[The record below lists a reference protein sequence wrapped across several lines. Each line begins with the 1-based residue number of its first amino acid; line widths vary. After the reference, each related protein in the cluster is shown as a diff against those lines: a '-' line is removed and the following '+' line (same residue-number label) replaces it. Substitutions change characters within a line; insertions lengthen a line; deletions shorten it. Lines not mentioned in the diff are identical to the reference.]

1 MSSSK
6 VRNLLS
12 SERGAFS
19 VYAAIAFPIFLAM
32 LGFGLD
38 YWSTL
43 SVKARLDAAADD
55 AAIAGAKAAVAYM
68 MSNPSNL
75 TGDALTAAA
84 ETVGDTAAKQA
95 FSANAGATLVSN
107 PMTPSVVHS
116 YAAPKFTYTV
126 SFSGTRNTSFAN
138 LVGVSGL
145 GLGGSSTATQ
155 SRPTWVNVYVLVD
168 ASQSMGIAANQ
179 SQMTALYNASL
190 PYNPDMNDYG
200 RGVGCVFGCH
210 VAQGTSISMEQVAH
224 NNNILLRIDVAR
236 AAIANM
242 AQVAQA
248 NAVVSNIQFAVYQ
261 MQQDPSTGSLLNQ
274 VYPASGLTSDYA
286 ALGTAMGPNSYVL
299 DLGNNTSGGIGDS
312 NQSASLAQFAQN
324 MTAQG
329 DGSSA
334 ASPLN
339 YVFVVTDGAI
349 DTPGACT
356 DGHCTQV
363 IPSTACDA
371 IKTKGATVGVIY
383 TTYINIYA
391 KNDPNQGLD
400 NRFSALV
407 QPFLGM
413 IPGNLKSCSS
423 GAGWYYEATDDTQLL
438 NDMNQLFQSTLTLV
452 RLTN

>member
-1 MSSSK
+1 
-6 VRNLLS
+6 
-12 SERGAFS
+12 
-19 VYAAIAFPIFLAM
+19 
-32 LGFGLD
+32 
-38 YWSTL
+38 
-43 SVKARLDAAADD
+43 
-55 AAIAGAKAAVAYM
+55 
-68 MSNPSNL
+68 
-75 TGDALTAAA
+75 
-84 ETVGDTAAKQA
+84 
-95 FSANAGATLVSN
+95 
-107 PMTPSVVHS
+107 
-116 YAAPKFTYTV
+116 
-126 SFSGTRNTSFAN
+126 
-138 LVGVSGL
+138 
-145 GLGGSSTATQ
+145 
-155 SRPTWVNVYVLVD
+155 
-168 ASQSMGIAANQ
+168 
-179 SQMTALYNASL
+179 
-190 PYNPDMNDYG
+190 MNDYG
-200 RGVGCVFGCH
+200 PGVGCVFGCH

-224 NNNILLRIDVAR
+224 NNNITLRIDVAR